1 MTDIHIPRQSQSPA
15 ELNSNT
21 SNKSP
26 LSSAP
31 NPSCDFD
38 PNADKIREE
47 CGVFGIFG
55 LANAASL
62 TALGLHALQH
72 RGQEACGIAAT
83 DGKKFHTER
92 HLGLVGDN
100 FTGED
105 PSDRLPGHISIGHN
119 RYSTAGQTIL
129 RNVQP
134 LYSELHMG
142 GFALAHNGHLT
153 NAYTL
158 KERLV
163 EKGAIFQS
171 TSDTE
176 VLIHLI
182 ARANSGEFI
191 DRFIAAMRQIDGG
204 YAFVGMTNTMLIG
217 ARDRFGIRPLLIG
230 RLGDS
235 YILASETCAF
245 DMIDAE
251 FIREVAP
258 GEVVVINSDG
268 IRSFTAFPDA
278 KARPCIFEF
287 VYFARPD
294 SIVGG
299 KSVYQVRK
307 RMGQRLARETPA
319 DVDVIIPVPDS
330 GVPAA
335 LGFAQETG
343 IPFELGIIRN
353 HYVGRTFIQ
362 PTQQIRDMGVKLK
375 HSANRA
381 MIEGKRVLLVDDSI
395 VRGTTST
402 KIVRMIKAAG
412 AKEVHF
418 RSASPPIKYPDHY
431 GIDMPTKEKLIA
443 ANYSLEDMTEMLE
456 VDSLGFLSVEG
467 LYWAMEET
475 YRSEDAPQYTDHC
488 FTGAYPTPL
497 IDRDRDLSHGPSQ
510 LSFLVEVA

>member
-1 MTDIHIPRQSQSPA
+1 MSH
-15 ELNSNT
+15 
-21 SNKSP
+21 KP
-26 LSSAP
+26 LE
-31 NPSCDFD
+31 NPSCFLDLD
-38 PNADKIREE
+38 DDRIREE

-55 LANAASL
+55 MDNAASL

-72 RGQEACGIAAT
+72 RGQEACGIASY
-83 DGKKFHTER
+83 DGKRFHTER
-92 HLGLVGDN
+92 HLGLIGDN
-100 FTGED
+100 FTGSD
-105 PSDRLPGHISIGHN
+105 PSERLKGYSSIGHV
-119 RYSTAGQTIL
+119 RYSTAGQTVL

-134 LYSELHMG
+134 LFSELHTG

-158 KERLV
+158 REQLV
-163 EKGAIFQS
+163 EAGAIFQS

-182 ARANSGEFI
+182 ARARGGEFI
-191 DRFIAAMRQIDGG
+191 DRFKRAIRQIDGG
-204 YAFVGMTNTMLIG
+204 YAFVGLTEDALIG
-217 ARDRFGIRPLLIG
+217 ARDRLGIRPLLIG

-235 YILASETCAF
+235 YMLASETCAF

-251 FIREVAP
+251 FIREVDP
-258 GEVVVINSDG
+258 GEIVVINADG
-268 IRSFTAFPDA
+268 IRSFRAFPNA
-278 KARPCIFEF
+278 VSRPCIFEF

-294 SIVGG
+294 SVVGG

-307 RMGQRLARETPA
+307 RMGQRLAQETAA

-362 PTQQIRDMGVKLK
+362 PTQQIRDMGVRLK

-431 GIDMPTKEKLIA
+431 GIDMPTKQKLIA
-443 ANYSLEDMTEMLE
+443 ANYSLADMTEMLE
-456 VDSLGFLSVEG
+456 VDSLGFLSIEG
-467 LYWAMEET
+467 LYWAMGEE
-475 YRSEDAPQYTDHC
+475 YRADEMPQYTDHC
-488 FTGAYPTPL
+488 FTGQYPTPL
-497 IDRDRDLSHGPSQ
+497 LDRDRKMTGADKQ

>member
-1 MTDIHIPRQSQSPA
+1 MSKLA
-15 ELNSNT
+15 E
-21 SNKSP
+21 
-26 LSSAP
+26 
-31 NPSCDFD
+31 NPSCEFD
-38 PNADKIREE
+38 PDEDKIKEE

-55 LANAASL
+55 IDDAASM

-72 RGQEACGIAAT
+72 RGQEACGIAT
-83 DGKKFHTER
+83 CDGDTFHTER
-92 HLGLVGDN
+92 HFGLVGDN
-100 FTGED
+100 FTGND
-105 PSDRLPGHISIGHN
+105 PSERLPGHMSIGHN
-119 RYSTAGQTIL
+119 RYSTAGGQKTL

-134 LYSELHMG
+134 LYSELHTG
-142 GFALAHNGHLT
+142 GFALAHNGHIT
-153 NAYTL
+153 NAFTVREQL
-158 KERLV
+158 NEA
-163 EKGAIFQS
+163 GALFQS

-176 VLIHLI
+176 VVIHLI
-182 ARANSGEFI
+182 ARAKSGEFI
-191 DRFIAAMRQIDGG
+191 DRFISAIRQVEGG
-204 YAFVGMTNTMLIG
+204 YAFVGMTKDVMVG
-217 ARDRFGIRPLLIG
+217 ARDRLGIRPLLIG

-245 DMIDAE
+245 DMISAE
-251 FIREVAP
+251 FVREVEP
-258 GEVVVINSDG
+258 GEVVAINEDG
-268 IRSFTAFPDA
+268 IRSFRAFPESNP
-278 KARPCIFEF
+278 RPCIFEF

-294 SIVGG
+294 SVVHG
-299 KSVYQVRK
+299 KSVYDVRK
-307 RMGQRLARETPA
+307 RMGRRLAQETPA

-335 LGFAQETG
+335 LGFSQETG

-362 PTQQIRDMGVKLK
+362 PTQQIRDMGVRLK

-443 ANYSLEDMTEMLE
+443 ANYSLEAMTEMLE

-467 LYWAMEET
+467 LYWAMGEKF
-475 YRSEDAPQYTDHC
+475 RAEDTPQYTDHC
-488 FTGAYPTPL
+488 FTGDYPTPL
-497 IDRDRDLSHGPSQ
+497 IDRDRKLLDGSKQ

>member
-1 MTDIHIPRQSQSPA
+1 MTDTITTGA
-15 ELNSNT
+15 VT
-21 SNKSP
+21 
-26 LSSAP
+26 
-31 NPSCDFD
+31 PSCEIDL
-38 PNADKIREE
+38 NEDKIREE

-55 LANAASL
+55 MENAASL

-72 RGQEACGIAAT
+72 RGQEACGIASY

-105 PSDRLPGHISIGHN
+105 PSERLPGHISIGHN
-119 RYSTAGQTIL
+119 RYSTAGQTVL

-134 LYSELHMG
+134 LFSELHSG
-142 GFALAHNGHLT
+142 GFALAHNGHIT
-153 NAYTL
+153 NAYAIR
-158 KERLV
+158 EHLV
-163 EKGAIFQS
+163 EKGALFQS

-176 VLIHLI
+176 VVIHLI
-182 ARANSGEFI
+182 ARKKSGEFI
-191 DRFIAAMRQIDGG
+191 DRFVNAIRQVDGG
-204 YAFVGMTNTMLIG
+204 YAFVGMTEDMLIG

-230 RLGDS
+230 RVGDS

-245 DMIDAE
+245 DMIGAT
-251 FIREVAP
+251 FIREVDA
-258 GEVVVINSDG
+258 GEVVVINADG
-268 IRSFTAFPDA
+268 IRSFTAFPNA
-278 KARPCIFEF
+278 QCRPCIFEF

-299 KSVYQVRK
+299 KSVYEVRK
-307 RMGQRLARETPA
+307 RMGRRLAQETPA

-335 LGFAQETG
+335 LGYSQETG

-362 PTQQIRDMGVKLK
+362 PTQQIRDMGVRLK
-375 HSANRA
+375 HSANRS

-418 RSASPPIKYPDHY
+418 RSASPPIKHPDHY
-431 GIDMPTKEKLIA
+431 GIDMPSKDKLLA
-443 ANYSLEDMTEMLE
+443 ANYDLKAMTEMLE

-467 LYWAMEET
+467 LYWAMGAEE
-475 YRSEDAPQYTDHC
+475 RNADAPQFTDHC
-488 FTGAYPTPL
+488 FTGDYPTPL
-497 IDRDRDLSHGPSQ
+497 IDQDREASGESKQ

>member
-1 MTDIHIPRQSQSPA
+1 MTQ
-15 ELNSNT
+15 NFKT
-21 SNKSP
+21 
-26 LSSAP
+26 
-31 NPSCDFD
+31 NPSCEID
-38 PNADKIREE
+38 PNEDKIREE

-72 RGQEACGIAAT
+72 RGQEACGIAT
-83 DGKKFHTER
+83 SDGEKFHTER

-100 FTGED
+100 FTGAD
-105 PSDRLPGHISIGHN
+105 PSERLPGHISIGHN

-134 LYSELHMG
+134 LFSELHTG

-158 KERLV
+158 KEQLV

-176 VLIHLI
+176 VVIHLI
-182 ARANSGEFI
+182 ARAQNGEFI
-191 DRFIAAMRQIDGG
+191 DRFVSAIRQVDGG
-204 YAFVGMTNTMLIG
+204 YAFVGMTKDMLIG

-230 RLGDS
+230 RVGDS
-235 YILASETCAF
+235 YVLASETCAF

-258 GEVVVINSDG
+258 GEVVVINEDG
-268 IRSFTAFPDA
+268 IRSFTAFPNA
-278 KARPCIFEF
+278 KSRPCIFEF

-294 SIVGG
+294 SVVGG
-299 KSVYQVRK
+299 KSVYEVRK
-307 RMGQRLARETPA
+307 RMGHRLAQETPA

-335 LGFAQETG
+335 LGFSQETG

-362 PTQQIRDMGVKLK
+362 PTQQIRDMGVRLK

-418 RSASPPIKYPDHY
+418 RSASPPIKFPDHY

-467 LYWAMEET
+467 LYWAMGEE
-475 YRSEDAPQYTDHC
+475 YREEDAPQYTDHC

-497 IDRDRDLSHGPSQ
+497 IDRDRKVTGDSGQ

>member
-1 MTDIHIPRQSQSPA
+1 MS
-15 ELNSNT
+15 
-21 SNKSP
+21 
-26 LSSAP
+26 
-31 NPSCDFD
+31 NPSCWVDEND
-38 PNADKIREE
+38 DKIREE

-55 LANAASL
+55 IDNAASL

-72 RGQEACGIAAT
+72 RGQEACGIAST
-83 DGKKFHTER
+83 DGKRFHTER

-105 PSDRLPGHISIGHN
+105 PSERLKGHISIGHN
-119 RYSTAGQTIL
+119 RYSTAGPTTL

-134 LYSELHMG
+134 LFSELHTG

-153 NAYTL
+153 NAYTIR
-158 KERLV
+158 EQLV

-176 VLIHLI
+176 AVIHLI
-182 ARANSGEFI
+182 ARARGGEFI
-191 DRFIAAMRQIDGG
+191 DRFVNAVRQVDGG
-204 YAFVGMTNTMLIG
+204 YAFVGMTTDSLVG

-230 RLGDS
+230 RVGDAHV
-235 YILASETCAF
+235 LASETCAL
-245 DMIDAE
+245 DMIDAK
-251 FIREVAP
+251 FIREVEP
-258 GEVVVINSDG
+258 GEVVVINDDG
-268 IRSFTAFPDA
+268 IRSFTAFPNA
-278 KARPCIFEF
+278 RKRPCIFEF

-294 SIVGG
+294 SIVDG
-299 KSVYQVRK
+299 KSVYEVRK
-307 RMGQRLARETPA
+307 RMGMRLAQETPA

-335 LGFAQETG
+335 IGFSQETG

-362 PTQQIRDMGVKLK
+362 PTQQIRDMGVRLK
-375 HSANRA
+375 HSANRR

-418 RSASPPIKYPDHY
+418 RSASPPIKFPDHY
-431 GIDMPTKEKLIA
+431 GIDMPTKQKLIA
-443 ANYSLEDMTEMLE
+443 ANYSLEEMTEMLE

-467 LYWAMEET
+467 LYWAMDEKL
-475 YRSEDAPQYTDHC
+475 RDGDCPQYTDHC
-488 FTGAYPTPL
+488 FTGEYPTPL
-497 IDRDRDLSHGPSQ
+497 IDRDRKILGGDKQ
-510 LSFLVEVA
+510 LSFLIEVA

>member
-1 MTDIHIPRQSQSPA
+1 MVKKNNPA
-15 ELNSNT
+15 
-21 SNKSP
+21 
-26 LSSAP
+26 
-31 NPSCDFD
+31 CFVD
-38 PNADKIREE
+38 PEEDRIREE

-55 LANAASL
+55 MENAASL

-72 RGQEACGIAAT
+72 RGQEACGIASF
-83 DGKKFHTER
+83 DGEKFHTER

-100 FTGED
+100 FTGSD
-105 PSDRLPGHISIGHN
+105 PSERLKGHQSIGHV
-119 RYSTAGQTIL
+119 RYSTAGQTTL

-134 LYSELHMG
+134 LFSELAIG
-142 GFALAHNGHLT
+142 GFAVAHNGHLT

-158 KERLV
+158 RERLV

-182 ARANSGEFI
+182 ARANAGEFM
-191 DRFIAAMRQIDGG
+191 DRFIGAIRQLDGG
-204 YAFVGMTNTMLIG
+204 YAFVCMTTEALIG

-245 DMIDAE
+245 DMIGAE
-251 FIREVAP
+251 FIREVEP
-258 GEVVVINSDG
+258 GEVVAINSAG
-268 IRSFTAFPDA
+268 IRSFRAFPDA
-278 KARPCIFEF
+278 RSRPCVFEF

-299 KSVYQVRK
+299 KSVYEVRK
-307 RMGQRLARETPA
+307 RMGHRLAQECPA

-335 LGFAQETG
+335 LGFSQELG

-362 PTQQIRDMGVKLK
+362 PTQQIRDMGVRLK
-375 HSANRA
+375 HSANRS
-381 MIEGKRVLLVDDSI
+381 MIEGKKVLLVDDSI

-402 KIVRMIKAAG
+402 KIVRMVKAAG

-418 RSASPPIKYPDHY
+418 RSASPPIKFPDHY

-443 ANYSLEDMTEMLE
+443 ANYSLEAMTEMLE
-456 VDSLGFLSVEG
+456 VDSLGFLTIEG
-467 LYWAMEET
+467 LYWAMGEE
-475 YRSEDAPQYTDHC
+475 YRVEDAPQYTDHC
-488 FTGAYPTPL
+488 FTGDYPTPL
-497 IDRDRDLSHGPSQ
+497 IDRDRQVGSSKQ

>member
-1 MTDIHIPRQSQSPA
+1 MTEMAQ
-15 ELNSNT
+15 
-21 SNKSP
+21 
-26 LSSAP
+26 

-38 PNADKIREE
+38 PDEDKIKEE

-55 LANAASL
+55 IDNAASM

-72 RGQEACGIAAT
+72 RGQEACGIAT
-83 DGKKFHTER
+83 SDGDTFHTER
-92 HLGLVGDN
+92 HFGLVGDN
-100 FTGED
+100 FTGDD
-105 PSDRLPGHISIGHN
+105 PSARLPGFVSIGHN
-119 RYSTAGQTIL
+119 RYSTAGGQKTL

-134 LYSELHMG
+134 LYAELHSG
-142 GFALAHNGHLT
+142 GFALAHNGHIT
-153 NAYTL
+153 NAYTIREQL
-158 KERLV
+158 NEA
-163 EKGAIFQS
+163 GALFQS

-176 VLIHLI
+176 VVLHLI
-182 ARANSGEFI
+182 ARAKSGEFI
-191 DRFIAAMRQIDGG
+191 DRFISAVRQVEGG
-204 YAFVGMTNTMLIG
+204 YAFVGMTKDTLIG
-217 ARDRFGIRPLLIG
+217 ARDRLGIRPLLIG

-235 YILASETCAF
+235 YVLASETVAL
-245 DMIDAE
+245 DMISAE
-251 FIREVAP
+251 FVREVDP
-258 GEVVVINSDG
+258 GEVVAINSDG
-268 IRSFTAFPDA
+268 IRSFRAFPETES
-278 KARPCIFEF
+278 RPCIFEF

-294 SIVGG
+294 SIVSG
-299 KSVYQVRK
+299 KSVYEVRK
-307 RMGQRLARETPA
+307 RMGQRLAQETPA

-335 LGFAQETG
+335 LGFAQETN

-362 PTQQIRDMGVKLK
+362 PTQQIRDMGVRLK

-443 ANYSLEDMTEMLE
+443 ANYSLEAMTEMLE

-467 LYWAMEET
+467 LYWAMGEE
-475 YRSEDAPQYTDHC
+475 YRAENTPQYTDHC
-488 FTGAYPTPL
+488 FTGDYPTPL
-497 IDRDRDLSHGPSQ
+497 IDRDRKLLDGNKQ